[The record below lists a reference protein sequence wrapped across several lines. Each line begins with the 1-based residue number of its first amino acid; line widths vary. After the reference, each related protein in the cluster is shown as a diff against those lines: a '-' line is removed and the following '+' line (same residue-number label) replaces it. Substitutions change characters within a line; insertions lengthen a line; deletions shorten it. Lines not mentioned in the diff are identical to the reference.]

1 MNQPPANRS
10 GRESLPPSSS
20 DPRTIIA
27 LYHASLHY
35 GEFRALEDVS
45 FRVDN
50 GEFVF
55 LVGPSGAGKSSV
67 LRLILMDE
75 MPTEGQVVVGRFLST
90 RVRRKDIPH
99 LRREVGTVF
108 QDFRLLQDRSVEDN
122 VAFAQMVIGVSRPEI
137 KKNVA
142 RVLNW
147 VGLYHRRKQDVRT
160 LSGGEQQRVAIARA
174 IVNRPKILLADEPTG
189 NLDPDVSQEVIDLL
203 FRINA
208 SGTSVIMSTHDHHM
222 VRQYGER
229 IVYLEDGRLV
239 GDVDR
244 FRARKSHQEKPVAS
258 RTVRRDEDG
267 AVERV
272 VERWEG
278 GFLEREPDEA
288 SSPADSV
295 ESRENRGA

>member
-1 MNQPPANRS
+1 MNQPQASRTP
-10 GRESLPPSSS
+10 REAVPPSTS
-20 DPRTIIA
+20 DPRTVIA
-27 LYHASLHY
+27 LYHASLTY
-35 GEFRALEDVS
+35 GEFHALEDVS

-75 MPTEGQVVVGRFLST
+75 MPTQGQVMVGRFLST
-90 RVRRKDIPH
+90 RVKRRDIPQ
-99 LRREVGTVF
+99 LRREVGMVF
-108 QDFRLLQDRSVEDN
+108 QDFRLLDDRSVEDN
-122 VAFAQMVIGVSRPEI
+122 VAFAQMVIGVSRSEI

-147 VGLYHRRKQDVRT
+147 VGLYHRRNQDVRT
-160 LSGGEQQRVAIARA
+160 LSGGEKQRVAIARA

-208 SGTSVIMSTHDHHM
+208 SGTSVVMSTHDHHM

-229 IVYLEDGRLV
+229 VVYLEDGRLV

-244 FRARKSHQEKPVAS
+244 FAARKSHSEKPVAS
-258 RTVRRDEDG
+258 RAVRQDEEG
-267 AVERV
+267 AIERV
-272 VERWEG
+272 IEHWES
-278 GFLEREPDEA
+278 GFLESKPKE
-288 SSPADSV
+288 
-295 ESRENRGA
+295 